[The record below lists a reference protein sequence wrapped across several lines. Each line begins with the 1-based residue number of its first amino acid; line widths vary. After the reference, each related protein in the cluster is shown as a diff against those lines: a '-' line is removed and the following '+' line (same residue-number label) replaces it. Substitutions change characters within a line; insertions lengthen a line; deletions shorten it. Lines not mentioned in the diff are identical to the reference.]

1 MKTSASLFSMTLLF
15 LVGCSTTSQVV
26 SEHQSLEAP
35 GVSDARWVV
44 SDGVS
49 TSLLGQEGEL
59 LRQLSNVVLSSGGDL
74 WFYNETRSQ
83 EPEADC
89 GCYMEA
95 NTKGEDTSKCVG
107 TATKSRAV
115 FTRLRDAE
123 VVYPFEVMSSPE
135 TESSMQ
141 FAMKGQ
147 WKNYVIV
154 EACQNVYACGA
165 AHPSSSCEAKLF
177 DLETGELKSV
187 ATIVPEVDSAP
198 AREEIIQKDP
208 EFEGDLELGTAE
220 VRVENGE
227 RLLRAHFFG
236 GTCYACSDGE
246 WGAYTMSGWA
256 DTGLREAVPAP
267 LVDFA
272 KKSGQPYLYWFE
284 ITDGVRPA
292 VMATFETEAPQE

>member
-1 MKTSASLFSMTLLF
+1 MKFPILMGLIAVNLAA
-15 LVGCSTTSQVV
+15 CSTTAPVV
-26 SEHQSLEAP
+26 MDAQNLETP
-35 GVSDARWVV
+35 GLKDARWVV

-49 TSLLGQEGEL
+49 TKLLGADG
-59 LRQLSNVVLSSGGDL
+59 QLIGQTSSVVLSGGSDL
-74 WFYNETRSQ
+74 WSYNETRSQ

-177 DLETGELKSV
+177 DLETGELKPV

-227 RLLRAHFFG
+227 RRLRAHFFG

-256 DTGLREAVPAP
+256 DTGLREAVPTP
-267 LVDFA
+267 LAEFA
-272 KKSGQPYLYWFE
+272 QKSGQPYLYWFE
-284 ITDGVRPA
+284 ITDSTRPA
-292 VMATFETEAPQE
+292 VMATFEPEAPLE